1 MKRFACRYAIVQFS
15 PYTETGEFAN
25 VGIVLA
31 CPQTGYFG
39 FKLQTKK
46 YARITGFFSELNA
59 EVFRESVRSIETEL
73 VRIKESINRI
83 DVAART
89 DTLRQ
94 AFTHLVHPRE
104 AIIRFGDARA
114 ILTEAPAEELDQ
126 LFNYY
131 VDHSFATQEYVEHTM
146 TKRLQTMLNRLNLE
160 QPFRPA
166 RIGDDVV
173 YANFQLVQKNFD
185 QPQKVIKAF
194 NLDQKEPNSIYAH
207 GDVWIPRVRRLLDK
221 KLLPRNTL
229 FTVALPSQTDT
240 KRYAASQEIVRG
252 LEHESIIVINQSHDE
267 QIKAFALAQ

>member
-1 MKRFACRYAIVQFS
+1 MKKVACRYAIVQFS

-25 VGIVLA
+25 VGIVLT

-46 YARITGFFSELNA
+46 YARITGFFNEINGELY
-59 EVFRESVRSIETEL
+59 REAVKAMETEL
-73 VRIKESINRI
+73 ERIRQSAHQIEGLQRADAVRQ
-83 DVAART
+83 
-89 DTLRQ
+89 L
-94 AFTHLVHPRE
+94 FTHLVHPRE

-114 ILTEAPAEELDQ
+114 ILTESPAEELEQ
-126 LFNYY
+126 LFDYY

-146 TKRLQTMLNRLNLE
+146 TKRLQVLLNRLNLE

-166 RIGDDVV
+166 RLGDDVV

-194 NLDQKEPNSIYAH
+194 NLDQKEPNTIYAH
-207 GDVWIPRVRRLLDK
+207 GDVWIPRVRRLLER

-229 FTVALPSQTDT
+229 FTVALPPQGDV
-240 KRYAASQEIVRG
+240 KRYAASQEIIRG
-252 LEHESIIVINQSHDE
+252 LELQNIIVINQTSDE